1 MMTPTKFASLA
12 CPQTLAAALEPVTDI
27 PVERLTTGTTILL
40 RGGDWTGFAE
50 VYDVQFDGWEGY
62 EITFCTDQR
71 HGWDATDTVYIK
83 AGGFVKF
90 GGTGEPV
97 LRDESAIPREE
108 WQAKADMLDLDI
120 LQLCGKI
127 DEAQGYT
134 CREIDEA
141 SLVEAVAR
149 ALEGEAA

>member
-12 CPQTLAAALEPVTDI
+12 CPQTLAAAVKHAQEI
-27 PVERLTTGTTILL
+27 NIERLTTGTTILL

-50 VYDVQFDGWEGY
+50 VFDVQFDGWEGY
-62 EITFCTDQR
+62 TVTFCTDAR

-97 LRDESAIPREE
+97 LRDATSIPVEE

-120 LQLCGKI
+120 LHLFGQMNEL
-127 DEAQGYT
+127 QGHV

-141 SLVEAVAR
+141 SIVEAVAR
-149 ALEGEAA
+149 ALEVEAA

>member
-62 EITFCTDQR
+62 EITFCTDSR

-97 LRDESAIPREE
+97 LRDESAVTLEE
-108 WQAKADMLDLDI
+108 WQAKAEMIELDI
-120 LQLCGKI
+120 LQGFGKLN
-127 DEAQGYT
+127 ELHGHV

-141 SLVEAVAR
+141 SIVEAVAR
-149 ALEGEAA
+149 ALEVEAA